1 MATFRKSQNAF
12 VYRAGVRLAGTVV
25 ACDAAAGGDLVFL
38 SHAAVLGARGRRAL
52 PHVGGS
58 RRQILATEATLALLG
73 PFGERLRA
81 QTLVVPFGRPFALGD
96 LRLEIFPSGFMPGA
110 ASLLCE
116 REGRRLV
123 YSGPVGQVGEVGQ
136 VGQIGQAGHPGDG
149 RAELRAADALCLDAR
164 FAAREIVFPERAA
177 AEESLRAIA
186 CERSAAGA
194 PLFLLEPPA
203 LAPIVAR
210 ILGAA
215 GVPLRAHR
223 TILDAVAAF
232 RQVDPRSSYPQL
244 QRFAGRLAE
253 NEALLWPADARPPS
267 QGGQVRAR
275 PSVLV
280 SPRAGSAAARTGWNG
295 AHRLTFPF
303 GADLAQL
310 VRYVE
315 ATGASEVALVGA
327 PDDGLAELLRGR
339 GLSAYRIGPPRQ
351 IDLFQ
356 AA

>member
-1 MATFRKSQNAF
+1 MPTSQKSQNAF
-12 VYRAGVRLAGTVV
+12 LYRAGVRVAGTVV

-81 QTLVVPFGRPFALGD
+81 QTLVVLFGRPFALGD

-116 REGRRLV
+116 RDGRRIV
-123 YSGPVGQVGEVGQ
+123 YAGP
-136 VGQIGQAGHPGDG
+136 IAGDG
-149 RAELRAADALCLDAR
+149 RAELRAADALCIDAR

-177 AEESLRAIA
+177 AEEALRQIA
-186 CERSAAGA
+186 CDRSGGGA
-194 PLFLLEPPA
+194 PLFLIEPLA
-203 LAPIVAR
+203 LAPVIAR

-232 RQVDPRSSYPQL
+232 RQVDPLSSYPQV

-267 QGGQVRAR
+267 QGGQARAR

-280 SPRAGSAAARTGWNG
+280 SPRAGSAAARARWSA
-295 AHRLTFPF
+295 AHRLTFPC
-303 GADLAQL
+303 GADFAQL
-310 VRYVE
+310 ARYVE

-327 PDDGLAELLRGR
+327 PDDNLAELLRGR

>member
-1 MATFRKSQNAF
+1 MATFQKKQNAF
-12 VYRAGVRLAGTVV
+12 LYRAGVRLAGTVV

-38 SHAAVLGARGRRAL
+38 SHASVLGARGRRAL

-58 RRQILATEATLALLG
+58 RRQILATEATLTLLG

-116 REGRRLV
+116 RDGRRIV
-123 YSGPVGQVGEVGQ
+123 YAGPIGQLEQPEQ
-136 VGQIGQAGHPGDG
+136 VGQPVAEDG
-149 RAELRAADALCLDAR
+149 RAELRAADALCIDAR
-164 FAAREIVFPERAA
+164 FASRDIAFPGRAA
-177 AEESLRAIA
+177 AEEALRRLA
-186 CERSAAGA
+186 CDRSGGGA
-194 PLFLLEPPA
+194 PLFLIEPPA
-203 LAPIVAR
+203 LAPVIAR
-210 ILGAA
+210 VLGAA
-215 GVPLRAHR
+215 GVSLRAHR

-244 QRFAGRLAE
+244 QRFAGRLADD
-253 NEALLWPADARPPS
+253 EALLWPADARPPR
-267 QGGQVRAR
+267 QGGQVQAR

-280 SPRAGSAAARTGWNG
+280 SPRAGSAAAGARESV
-295 AHRLTFPF
+295 AHRLTFPHGGDF
-303 GADLAQL
+303 AQL
-310 VRYVE
+310 ARYVE

-327 PDDGLAELLRGR
+327 PDDELAGVLRGR

>member
-1 MATFRKSQNAF
+1 MATFRKNQNAF
-12 VYRAGVRLAGTVV
+12 LYRAGVRLAGTVV

-96 LRLEIFPSGFMPGA
+96 LRLEVFPSGFMPGA

-116 REGRRLV
+116 RGGRRIV
-123 YSGPVGQVGEVGQ
+123 YSGP
-136 VGQIGQAGHPGDG
+136 IGPGGPGGDDG
-149 RAELRAADALCLDAR
+149 GGAELRAADALCIDAR

-177 AEESLRAIA
+177 AEETLRRIA
-186 CERSAAGA
+186 SDRSAGAA
-194 PLFLLEPPA
+194 PLFLIEPPA
-203 LAPIVAR
+203 LAPVIAR
-210 ILGAA
+210 VLGAA
-215 GVPLRAHR
+215 GVSLRAHR

-232 RQVDPRSSYPQL
+232 RGVDPRSSYPL
-244 QRFAGRLAE
+244 VQRFAGRLSE
-253 NEALLWPADARPPS
+253 NEALLWPAEARAPS
-267 QGGQVRAR
+267 QGGQVQAR
-275 PSVLV
+275 PRVLV
-280 SPRAGSAAARTGWNG
+280 SPRAASAAARTRWSG
-295 AHRLTFPF
+295 AHRLTFPQ
-303 GADLAQL
+303 GADFAQL
-310 VRYVE
+310 ARYVE

-327 PDDGLAELLRGR
+327 PDDALAELLRGR

-351 IDLFQ
+351 IDLFR